1 METIF
6 DVIDF
11 LLAEPLTLLL
21 ALAVAALLAAAVFGI
36 QWLVARGDVKRRT
49 LRLAAEGPTRAGSS
63 SEPSGA
69 DPKAFLASLT
79 ATIDRLFGE
88 GDAAAD
94 KVLRKKLIQAGF
106 YSANAPATFI
116 TIRVAA
122 LVGLGAAGFGLG
134 MMVDDHMTTVYLKL
148 VAGAALG
155 YLLPPIILD
164 RIFAS
169 RRDQHRAGFPDF
181 LDLMIVCSEAGLSM
195 EAAINRVCREMA
207 ETYPS
212 LSANLYFATL
222 EIRAGRTMNDALNN
236 LAERLGI
243 DEARTF
249 ATLLQQSAELG
260 SSLIDS
266 LKVYSEE
273 MRNKRM
279 MRAEE
284 KANALPAKMTVPMM
298 IFIFPILFII
308 LLFPAYMRIKD
319 SGMF

>member
-1 METIF
+1 MDIVF
-6 DVIDF
+6 DVIDY
-11 LLAEPLTLLL
+11 LLAEPQTLLL
-21 ALAVAALLAAAVFGI
+21 AALAAAGMGAAVLGG
-36 QWLVARGDVKRRT
+36 QWLMVRSEVRRRT
-49 LRLAAEGPTRAGSS
+49 LRLAADGPIRTAAPEAAGG
-63 SEPSGA
+63 ER
-69 DPKAFLASLT
+69 KAALDSLT
-79 ATIDRLFGE
+79 SAVDRLFGE
-88 GDAAAD
+88 GDVAASRI
-94 KVLRKKLIQAGF
+94 LRKRMVQAGF
-106 YSANAPATFI
+106 YGANAPAAFL
-116 TIRVAA
+116 TIRLGA
-122 LVGLGAAGFGLG
+122 LLGLGALGFAVG
-134 MMVDDHMTTVYLKL
+134 MASDDHMTTVYMKL
-148 VAGAALG
+148 VFGAGLG
-155 YLLPPIILD
+155 YAAPPMILD
-164 RIFAS
+164 RLIAT
-169 RRDQHRAGFPDF
+169 RRDQHRTGFPDF
-181 LDLMIVCSEAGLSM
+181 LDLMIVCAEAGLSM

-260 SSLIDS
+260 SSLVDS

-298 IFIFPILFII
+298 LFIFPILFII
-308 LLFPAYMRIKD
+308 LLFPAYMKFKEA
-319 SGMF
+319 GFF

>member
-1 METIF
+1 MEMIF
-6 DVIDF
+6 DIIDF

-21 ALAVAALLAAAVFGI
+21 AIAVAGVLAAAVLAA
-36 QWLVARGDVKRRT
+36 QWLIARADVKRRT
-49 LRLAAEGPTRAGSS
+49 LRLAAEGPTR
-63 SEPSGA
+63 SGA
-69 DPKAFLASLT
+69 AQEPVPDSKAFLANLT

-88 GDAAAD
+88 GNAAAER
-94 KVLRKKLIQAGF
+94 VLRKKLIQAGY
-106 YSANAPATFI
+106 YSANAPAAYV

-122 LVGLGAAGFGLG
+122 LFGLGAAGFAIG
-134 MMVDDHMTTVYLKL
+134 MFLDDHMTTVYLKM
-148 VAGAALG
+148 VGGAALG
-155 YLLPPIILD
+155 YLLPPIMLD

-236 LAERLGI
+236 LADRLGI

-266 LKVYSEE
+266 LKVYSDE

-308 LLFPAYMRIKD
+308 LLFPAYMKIKD
-319 SGMF
+319 SGFF

>member
-1 METIF
+1 MDMIF
-6 DVIDF
+6 DIIDF
-11 LLAEPLTLLL
+11 LLAEPVTLLL
-21 ALAVAALLAAAVFGI
+21 AIAVAVAMAAAVLAA
-36 QWLVARGDVKRRT
+36 QWLIARADVKRRT
-49 LRLAAEGPTRAGSS
+49 LRLAAEGPMRSGSGQDA
-63 SEPSGA
+63 PAA
-69 DPKAFLASLT
+69 DPKAFLANLT

-106 YSANAPATFI
+106 YSANAPATYV

-122 LVGLGAAGFGLG
+122 LFGLG
-134 MMVDDHMTTVYLKL
+134 GAGFALGMFLDDHMTTVYLKL

-155 YLLPPIILD
+155 YLLPPIMLD

-308 LLFPAYMRIKD
+308 LLFPAYMKVKD
-319 SGMF
+319 SGFF